1 MKIYN
6 LHTLLA
12 LFSLLLLS
20 ELGMAQA
27 KPFGERI
34 GELLYEMTLDQPN
47 PENIQQLL
55 QTFDIDNKEVK
66 IGHLSYSIFDGFEG
80 DKMYYIP
87 FTTAEESRFT
97 VEQFKQAGKLY
108 YGAQFLLQSTYTLN
122 SKQEVKYAN
131 DAYTYNTNYD
141 ELSPFCTTPMKYKN
155 GSGNNPDSPLLSCI
169 YTNPDS
175 QRRMM
180 YWVVFEKPI
189 GDKKGNTIKE
199 IKFQSIELWQK
210 Q

>member
-1 MKIYN
+1 MKKYN
-6 LHTLLA
+6 LHTLVLIFA
-12 LFSLLLLS
+12 SFLFASVS
-20 ELGMAQA
+20 VAQT
-27 KPFGERI
+27 KSFGEKI

-47 PENIQQLL
+47 TEYIEQLL
-55 QTFDIDNKEVK
+55 QTFDIDDKKVK
-66 IGHLSYSIFDGFEG
+66 TGNLTYSIFDGFDG
-80 DKMYYIP
+80 DRMYYIP

-97 VEQFKQAGKLY
+97 VEQLTRDGQLY
-108 YGAQFLLQSTYTLN
+108 FGAQFLMQSTYTIT
-122 SKQEVKYAN
+122 SQKQAKYAN
-131 DAYTYNTNYD
+131 ESYSYNTNYD
-141 ELSPFCTTPMKYKN
+141 ELSLYCTTPMKYKN

-210 Q
+210 

>member
-1 MKIYN
+1 MKKYN
-6 LHTLLA
+6 LHTLVLIFA
-12 LFSLLLLS
+12 SFLFASVS
-20 ELGMAQA
+20 VAQT
-27 KPFGERI
+27 KSFGEKI

-47 PENIQQLL
+47 TEYIEQLL
-55 QTFDIDNKEVK
+55 QTFDIDDKKVK
-66 IGHLSYSIFDGFEG
+66 TGNLTYSIFDGFDG
-80 DKMYYIP
+80 DRMYYIP

-97 VEQFKQAGKLY
+97 VEQLTRDGQLY
-108 YGAQFLLQSTYTLN
+108 FGAQFLMQSTYTI
-122 SKQEVKYAN
+122 SSQKQAKYAN
-131 DAYTYNTNYD
+131 ESYSYNTNYD
-141 ELSPFCTTPMKYKN
+141 ELSLYCTTPMKYKN

-210 Q
+210 